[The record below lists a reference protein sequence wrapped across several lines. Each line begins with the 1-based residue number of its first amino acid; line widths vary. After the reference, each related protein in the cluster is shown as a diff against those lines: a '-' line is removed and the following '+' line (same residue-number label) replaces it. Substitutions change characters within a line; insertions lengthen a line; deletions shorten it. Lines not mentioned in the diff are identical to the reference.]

1 MQKCIPYFWNSQVDK
16 KKKAFSPKHQTNEKR
31 QVCVCCVML
40 RNEMRAKSVMPLFFS
55 AALAVLVWHSVYHYL
70 RLKPFTAIRM
80 LYLYNM
86 GQRKCIYSTWKK
98 WKSKIHK
105 NGHMS
110 GDREQLRILLDH
122 LLILKKKEFLC
133 SVMHFPGTRLLQSKS
148 ESNNSYPHNRALYT
162 TYIQAYRKKSVKV
175 FVRGKIR

>member
-1 MQKCIPYFWNSQVDK
+1 MHPLFLEFAGRQEEKGVFTETPNQR
-16 KKKAFSPKHQTNEKR
+16 KR

-133 SVMHFPGTRLLQSKS
+133 SVVHFPGTRLLQSKS